1 MRLKIELAV
10 WAHGVT
16 GNVTS
21 VQRLYTDLSLLSV
34 SVAVHVTR
42 YSRKASERK
51 HLFKQVSE
59 LMRTWS
65 IKTSAIFQ
73 CTKLNG

>member
-1 MRLKIELAV
+1 MRLKIGLAI
-10 WAHGVT
+10 WTHGVT
-16 GNVTS
+16 GNIS
-21 VQRLYTDLSLLSV
+21 SIQRFCIYLSLLSV
-34 SVAVHVTR
+34 SVAVRVR
-42 YSRKASERK
+42 SYGRKASERK

-73 CTKLNG
+73 CINLNS